1 MIRSTSRKSLRW
13 LGLCSI
19 WTVFAFAGCAD
30 QKPGDAGKAPT
41 AGDQSTAAAP
51 SAKAAGGVRR
61 IILMTNGNSPFWD
74 AARVGVDEAQTE
86 LKLDESGLK
95 ASLEVNDGTIGGQI
109 AKLRQFNSQTDIA
122 GVAVTA
128 IDAQNVNLAEE
139 MRSLQKKGVA
149 VIAFDSDLD
158 RTKFRDTR
166 TVFIGTDNKQAGIE
180 LGHCAAQL
188 LPEGGEYVTFVG
200 LSSAGNA
207 KERIAGFGEGAGS
220 KFKAVDAMSDDFD
233 RTRAK
238 ENVRNAI
245 GNHPNVK
252 VLAGIYSYNTPAIVD
267 VVKELG
273 KRDTVK
279 ILCFDAEPIAIQQMG
294 QGQID
299 AMIVQNPHQMG
310 YQSVKFLKAVITNDQ
325 ATQKEMFPKLGEE
338 NGDIYDTGLKIV
350 VPNADSPIK
359 PQGFGPKTEFLTL
372 EVFQAWMKKYGL
384 TAS

>member
-1 MIRSTSRKSLRW
+1 MIRSCQSARW
-13 LGLCSI
+13 LGLCGI
-19 WTVFAFAGCAD
+19 WTLAAIAGCAD
-30 QKPGDAGKAPT
+30 QKPVEVGTRNGPTPGGIAAPT
-41 AGDQSTAAAP
+41 ETP
-51 SAKAAGGVRR
+51 KPAGGVRR

-74 AARVGVDEAQTE
+74 AARVGLDEAQTE
-86 LKLDESGLK
+86 LKLEAAGLK

-109 AKLRQFNSQTDIA
+109 SKLRQYNSQTDIA
-122 GVAVTA
+122 GIAVTA

-139 MRSLQKKGVA
+139 MRSLKKKGVA

-158 RTKFRDTR
+158 REKFRDAR
-166 TVFIGTDNKQAGIE
+166 SVFIGTDNTQAGKE
-180 LGHCAAQL
+180 LGWCAAQL

-207 KERIAGFGEGAGS
+207 IERIGGFAEGAGS
-220 KFKAVDAMSDDFD
+220 KFKSADAMSDDFD

-252 VLAGIYSYNTPAIVD
+252 ILAGIYSYNTPAIVD

-273 KRDTVK
+273 KRESTK

-299 AMIVQNPHQMG
+299 AMIVQNPYQMG
-310 YQSVKFLKAVITNDQ
+310 FQSVKFLKALITDDQ

-338 NGDIYDTGLKIV
+338 GGDIFDTGLKIV
-350 VPNADSPIK
+350 VPKADTPILNK
-359 PQGFGPKTEFLTL
+359 GFGPKTEYLL
-372 EVFQAWMKKYGL
+372 LDAFQAWMKKYNL